1 MFPITITLHNA
12 GQLQAVIAALN
23 AESAPPAGAPT
34 TAAEVKAERDA
45 TGSTMAE
52 AKAAVK
58 AKETEA
64 PAEGNA
70 AQAASA
76 QPTAKADK
84 ADAPEQKAVTYA
96 ELQASV
102 LKLHKLDS
110 NAAKPIAEGMG
121 FPNFKAMPD
130 DKWAEAL
137 AKVEAALDLRGA

>member
-1 MFPITITLHNA
+1 MFPTTITINNISD
-12 GQLQAVIAALN
+12 LQKVMSVLY
-23 AESAPPAGAPT
+23 PT
-34 TAAEVKAERDA
+34 TGVVEIKDTDRDVKPAK
-45 TGSTMAE
+45 AE
-52 AKAAVK
+52 AKPK
-58 AKETEA
+58 KTEA

-70 AQAASA
+70 APAASTET
-76 QPTAKADK
+76 TAA

-137 AKVEAALDLRGA
+137 GKVEAALAQRGV